1 MASRDGRGALERLWK
16 TLAQPSVRETLLT
29 LTSEALRNFSG
40 VIHRCS
46 GRGVGGGGLAKEWYW
61 GRPLGGRGLPGVRC
75 QGSAAHERTP
85 RRRTNHPDPRPAKR
99 HLWRRRPREA
109 PGISSQYRAL
119 TPRAP
124 TPRTHSLRPSNPGT
138 APVAA
143 AAQHPL
149 RPRALPHECLRRGL
163 AWSSALR
170 PPKTQAT
177 RKPWSPLRESRP
189 DLPAACGSGVLL
201 GLGRRRREL
210 VRFSG
215 PALPHASGHRTRVRG
230 QGPLARSHLTRPVVI
245 HSPNHLPSHVLT
257 TVRTLWPRG
266 KGFSPETKP
275 RVRGPAPGMNPAPRA
290 ATHRNPRRTTASR
303 AGEPKSPGVGAA
315 PPLRAPP
322 LPAYPPRPCTAP
334 ALHHSPPCATPRH
347 RLPFLRSRSPHVPP
361 RHSRSPSAPPARIS
375 PPTPGPRPHTSA
387 PGPTLTP
394 HSGPSA
400 PTPKHPRPRPITP
413 TPPRPTPRP
422 TRTLPPPSP
431 SPFPPPRP
439 PSVAAP
445 FRTVNAP
452 PNTPPTCT
460 PPPLT
465 RITAAQR
472 FTRSRCVLCHGGVQ
486 FGAGKA
492 DVRMAYVRQG
502 VPG

>member
-1 MASRDGRGALERLWK
+1 M
-16 TLAQPSVRETLLT
+16 
-29 LTSEALRNFSG
+29 
-40 VIHRCS
+40 
-46 GRGVGGGGLAKEWYW
+46 GGGGVAKEWYW

-75 QGSAAHERTP
+75 QGSAPHKRTP

-143 AAQHPL
+143 AAQHQL

-170 PPKTQAT
+170 LPKTQAT

-275 RVRGPAPGMNPAPRA
+275 RIRGPAPGMNPAPRA

-303 AGEPKSPGVGAA
+303 VPRCRAEEPRRRPRPDPARPSSHIHRGPAPLPPCTTPRPVRLPAIACHSCAADPRTCRPGIPAA
-315 PPLRAPP
+315 PRP
-322 LPAYPPRPCTAP
+322 LPPESPPRRP
-334 ALHHSPPCATPRH
+334 
-347 RLPFLRSRSPHVPP
+347 VP
-361 RHSRSPSAPPARIS
+361 
-375 PPTPGPRPHTSA
+375 
-387 PGPTLTP
+387 
-394 HSGPSA
+394 A
-400 PTPKHPRPRPITP
+400 PTP
-413 TPPRPTPRP
+413 PPQ
-422 TRTLPPPSP
+422 
-431 SPFPPPRP
+431 
-439 PSVAAP
+439 
-445 FRTVNAP
+445 AP
-452 PNTPPTCT
+452 P
-460 PPPLT
+460 
-465 RITAAQR
+465 
-472 FTRSRCVLCHGGVQ
+472 
-486 FGAGKA
+486 
-492 DVRMAYVRQG
+492 
-502 VPG
+502 